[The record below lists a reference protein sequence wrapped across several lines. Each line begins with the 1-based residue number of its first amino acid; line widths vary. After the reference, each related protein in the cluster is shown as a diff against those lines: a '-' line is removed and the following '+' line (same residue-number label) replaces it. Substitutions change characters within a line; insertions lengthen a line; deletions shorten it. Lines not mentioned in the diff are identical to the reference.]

1 MQGLMPHPKTPEQCN
16 ELFNRTGAEF
26 RAVFSLARK
35 LGVKTCIGT
44 ETPLTVPAAVREHLK
59 QLGKDPA
66 DPAVVRELYDG
77 IFKRIAAICPV
88 DYYWLWTPEGWTW
101 GGNDPAAVRGDDPR
115 HPRRLRRPGGGRQ
128 AMYAGHLRLGA
139 GAAT

>member
-1 MQGLMPHPKTPEQCN
+1 M
-16 ELFNRTGAEF
+16 FA
-26 RAVFSLARK
+26 LARK

-59 QLGKDPA
+59 QLGKNPA

-101 GGNDPAAVRGDDPR
+101 GGNDPK
-115 HPRRLRRPGGGRQ
+115 Q
-128 AMYAGHLRLGA
+128 F
-139 GAAT
+139 AATARDIRAAYDALAATGKPCTLATCGWVLGPQHDRAALDDCCRKSAP